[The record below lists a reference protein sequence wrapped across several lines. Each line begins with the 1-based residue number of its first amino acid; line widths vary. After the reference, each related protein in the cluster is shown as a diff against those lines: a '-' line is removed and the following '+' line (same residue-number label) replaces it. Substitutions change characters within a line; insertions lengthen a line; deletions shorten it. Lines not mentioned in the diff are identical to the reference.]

1 VPGVLAVGVDHVVI
15 VGAMSFMAAVM
26 AGCGSDGRGMVVVL
40 SEVFQD
46 SAHVS
51 SIP

>member
-1 VPGVLAVGVDHVVI
+1 MLSVCVDDVVI
-15 VGAMSFMAAVM
+15 VVAMSFMVAVM
-26 AGCGSDGRGMVVVL
+26 PGRGGRGMVVVL
-40 SEVFQD
+40 SEVFHD